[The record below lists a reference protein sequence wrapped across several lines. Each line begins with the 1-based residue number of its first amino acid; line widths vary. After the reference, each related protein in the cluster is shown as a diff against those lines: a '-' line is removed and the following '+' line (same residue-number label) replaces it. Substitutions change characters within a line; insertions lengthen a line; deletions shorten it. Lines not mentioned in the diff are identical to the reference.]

1 MGDEKTQAILTD
13 YRSADIPD
21 RLRAM
26 LAFLEKMTL
35 HPDELTAADAD
46 AARRAGCTPD
56 EIRDAIYVCAAFNA
70 IDRIADTMG
79 FRLQDD
85 KALRKS
91 ALRLWTHGYLL

>member
-1 MGDEKTQAILTD
+1 MDD
-13 YRSADIPD
+13 YRSADIPP

-26 LAFLEKMTL
+26 LTFLEKMTR
-35 HPDELTAADAD
+35 HPEQLSPADVD
-46 AARRAGCTPD
+46 AARKDGCQPD

-91 ALRLWTHGYLL
+91 AMRLWTHGYLL

>member
-1 MGDEKTQAILTD
+1 
-13 YRSADIPD
+13 
-21 RLRAM
+21 
-26 LAFLEKMTL
+26 MTL
-35 HPDELTAADAD
+35 HPSELVPADAE
-46 AARRAGCTPD
+46 AALRAGCTAA
-56 EIRDAIYVCAAFNA
+56 ELRDAIYVCAAFNA

>member
-1 MGDEKTQAILTD
+1 
-13 YRSADIPD
+13 
-21 RLRAM
+21 M

-35 HPDELTAADAD
+35 HTDDLTAADVD
-46 AARRAGCTPD
+46 AVRQAGCTPD
-56 EIRDAIYVCAAFNA
+56 MIRDAIYVCSAFNA
-70 IDRIADTMG
+70 IDRIADSMG

>member
-1 MGDEKTQAILTD
+1 MAD
-13 YRSADIPD
+13 YRTAAIPE
-21 RLRAM
+21 RLRAA

-35 HPDELTAADAD
+35 QPAELRPADAQ
-46 AARRAGCTPD
+46 AALQAGCTAA
-56 EIRDAIYVCAAFNA
+56 ELRDAIYVCAAFNA

-79 FRLQDD
+79 FRLQDE